1 MTAQIYPPISNHQS
15 PVTGSKCL
23 YHLRFPILVGA
34 SISFAL
40 FSAAAPTPDQS
51 AKLQISGSEID
62 VAFQSPVSNTL
73 RELVLNRIN
82 LSARGIV
89 NYYGRFPVEKVT
101 ITVTPHFGRGINGG
115 HASGWNGAQI
125 RFSVGRQSTPA
136 DFAEDWITTH
146 EMVHL
151 AFPSQEERHHWIE
164 EGQAV
169 YIEPVARA
177 RIGELTPEK
186 VWGDMVRDMP
196 QGEPAEGDRGLD
208 FTPTWGRTYW
218 GGAIFCLLADV
229 QIREQTHNHKG
240 LEDALRAVLAQGNI
254 ESEWPLERAIAIGD
268 RATGVT
274 VLHDLYEQMKATPVT
289 VDLNG
294 LWKKLGVQQQNGR
307 IVFDDSAPLAVIRKA
322 ITRGD

>member
-1 MTAQIYPPISNHQS
+1 M
-15 PVTGSKCL
+15 
-23 YHLRFPILVGA
+23 RFPILLGA
-34 SISFAL
+34 YISFAL
-40 FSAAAPTPDQS
+40 FSTAAATSDQG
-51 AKLQISGSEID
+51 AKLQVSGSEID
-62 VAFQSPVSNTL
+62 VEFQSPVSGTL
-73 RELVLNRIN
+73 RELLLNRIN
-82 LSARGIV
+82 LSARAIV
-89 NYYGRFPVEKVT
+89 NYYGRFPVEKVI
-101 ITVTPHFGRGINGG
+101 ITVIPQLGKGTSGG
-115 HASGWNGAQI
+115 HTWGWNGAQI
-125 RFSVGRQSTPA
+125 RFGVGQHSTPA

-151 AFPSQEERHHWIE
+151 AFPAQEERHHWIE

-186 VWGDMVRDMP
+186 VWGDMVQDMP

-229 QIREQTHNHKG
+229 QIRERTHNQKG
-240 LEDALRAVLAQGNI
+240 LEDALRAVLAEGNI

-289 VDLNG
+289 VDLDG

-307 IVFDDSAPLAVIRKA
+307 IVFDDSAPLAAIRKA
-322 ITRGD
+322 ITSGG